1 MRQKWSFNVD
11 RSENFTIKNIYI
23 SVAKR
28 ISDKDGMIVKAN
40 ENKKYIKTNKNNFTN
55 DVSAMDNNKWIR
67 QF

>member
-1 MRQKWSFNVD
+1 MKILQK
-11 RSENFTIKNIYI
+11 IYIYI

-40 ENKKYIKTNKNNFTN
+40 GNKKYIKTNKNNFTN

>member
-1 MRQKWSFNVD
+1 MKILQK
-11 RSENFTIKNIYI
+11 IYISI

>member
-28 ISDKDGMIVKAN
+28 IIDKDDMIVKAN
-40 ENKKYIKTNKNNFTN
+40 ENKKCIKTNKNNFTN

>member
-28 ISDKDGMIVKAN
+28 IIDKDDMIVKAN
-40 ENKKYIKTNKNNFTN
+40 EKKN
-55 DVSAMDNNKWIR
+55 V
-67 QF
+67 